1 MPSMQDSFHALRRL
15 PALLTLIGLATGL
28 SALSTPLHAQSLDE
42 LYQAARDYDASYRGA
57 RSQFEATLARADQAK
72 ANLRPTIGMQ
82 TSITRNTVSGNIDTV
97 PYFKHPYGVRQNGV
111 SLTQPLYR
119 PGNLASYQQ
128 GEKLLLQADAQL
140 ALAEQDL
147 IVRVSQAY
155 FDVLAAQDSLVFVQA
170 QKVAVEEQ
178 LASAQRNFEVGTAT
192 ITDTRE
198 AQARRDLVLSQ
209 EIAAQND
216 LRVKRLFLDQLVG
229 RSNTTPKPL
238 QPNVPISAP
247 PAEQISQWIEAT
259 SGHPSVQLA
268 QTAVDV
274 AELEVRKAQAGEKP
288 TVDLTGSYGFARNEN
303 GSSLS
308 PTSTVSSRIYQGS
321 IGVTM
326 NIPLYAGGALQ
337 NRIRETLSLEDKARS
352 DLEAARRNV
361 AQATRSAFYGV
372 VSGASQ
378 VQALQAAEASS
389 QVALDANR
397 LGYQVGVRINIDVL
411 NSQSQLY
418 QTKRDLA
425 QARYNVLLGGLKL
438 RQANGSLK
446 PEDLQAVNQLLLP

>member
-1 MPSMQDSFHALRRL
+1 M
-15 PALLTLIGLATGL
+15 
-28 SALSTPLHAQSLDE
+28 
-42 LYQAARDYDASYRGA
+42 
-57 RSQFEATLARADQAK
+57 
-72 ANLRPTIGMQ
+72 
-82 TSITRNTVSGNIDTV
+82 

-111 SLTQPLYR
+111 NLTQPLYR
-119 PGNLASYQQ
+119 PGNLAAYQQ
-128 GEKLLLQADAQL
+128 GEKLLAQADAQL

-229 RSNTTPKPL
+229 RNNTSPKPL

-247 PAEQISQWIEAT
+247 PAEQINQWIEAT
-259 SGHPSVQLA
+259 NEHPSVQLA

-288 TVDLTGSYGFARNEN
+288 TVDLTGSYGYARNEN

-361 AQATRSAFYGV
+361 AQATRTAFYGV

-446 PEDLQAVNQLLLP
+446 PEDLQAVNQMLVP